1 MVEYAMFG
9 GSFDPIHLGHLHLIH
24 NVYEKTRYK
33 KIILVPLFANKL
45 KEGYKNSASIDRLNM
60 ISLALED
67 YRKMYPEDKDLEIIV
82 ETCEL
87 DRGGFSY
94 TLETVDYIY
103 KKYNI
108 DNKLGLL
115 MGDDLVP
122 SLSKWYKFDI
132 LKEKVKFIICR
143 RNNDNLEIKNLNYE
157 IVNNVI
163 FEDASSTIRAL
174 IKENKEISSLVSK
187 GVLNYVESHELY
199 RS

>member
-143 RNNDNLEIKNLNYE
+143 RNKDNLEIKNLNYE